1 MVLSKKAKR
10 LGMLRFIVLITLVFA
25 SSVRADLQCN
35 VDLEYGLLVSDSQ
48 IRVTDEGRTVYQI
61 NGDSQLIA
69 GGHWIEVNEQQAALL
84 GEFSRGIHY
93 SVPKMIILA
102 TEGVQLAIETV
113 EHVYTGLVGSDH
125 KTFAKL
131 EKALEKVHWKVQSK
145 FIQSNGN
152 YYIGPGSLE
161 NVDDLVDREL
171 EEQIEQA
178 INTSLGGILSA
189 IGGLA
194 SGNDTDMEEKM
205 ENLSQKIEM
214 MGAEIERTV
223 GPKSD
228 NLRKKAEWFCNKM
241 QLLDD
246 IEEKLREE
254 IPEMR
259 RYNII
264 ISGNKATH

>member
-1 MVLSKKAKR
+1 MRFVFFL
-10 LGMLRFIVLITLVFA
+10 MLLLAFNA
-25 SSVRADLQCN
+25 QADLQCK
-35 VDLEYGLLVSDSQ
+35 VDLDYGLLVSDGR
-48 IRVTDEGRTVYQI
+48 IRVTDESRTVYQI
-61 NGDSQLIA
+61 NGDSQLII
-69 GGHWIEVNEQQAALL
+69 GGHWIEVNEKQAALL
-84 GEFSRGIHY
+84 AEFSRGIHY

-102 TEGVQLAIETV
+102 TEGVELAIETV

-125 KTFAKL
+125 KSFEKL
-131 EKALEKVHWKVQSK
+131 EKALKRVHWKVKSK
-145 FIQSNGN
+145 FIHSNEN

-161 NVDDLVDREL
+161 KVDDLVDREL

-194 SGNDTDMEEKM
+194 TGNDEDMEAKM
-205 ENLSQKIEM
+205 ESLSQKLEM

-228 NLRKKAEWFCNKM
+228 TLRKKAEWFCNKM
-241 QLLDD
+241 RELDG
-246 IEEKLREE
+246 IEDKLGEE
-254 IPEMR
+254 IPRMK

-264 ISGNKATH
+264 ISGNR